1 MKRTSQE
8 SSSESELEGSVS
20 EEEVIGL
27 PGHDGTTFSRNFT
40 QSVARKRRRGI
51 IEKRRRDRIN
61 SSLAELRRL
70 VPRAGEKQ
78 TSGKLEKAEIL
89 QMTVDHLRALNS
101 LGGKCYY
108 EAYAVAVDYRN
119 LGFRECL
126 AEVARFMGTP
136 NNTGDSGPWAPRLVA
151 HLSSFARQRDTTSL
165 AMLLGTGQLWPPTFS
180 PQLAMTASD
189 INLDRPA
196 GSSTLMAE
204 SLRPPSAMLLSSPLC
219 LAQMSMH
226 GYLTGTSSLL
236 SGSLPSPLPT
246 GASFLAGGPDL
257 GWLLPCKRV

>member
-20 EEEVIGL
+20 EEEVGFV
-27 PGHDGTTFSRNFT
+27 GHDGMTFPRNLT
-40 QSVARKRRRGI
+40 QGVARKRRRGI

-70 VPRAGEKQ
+70 VPMAGEKQ

-89 QMTVDHLRALNS
+89 QMTVDHLKALNS

-108 EAYAVAVDYRN
+108 EAYTVAVDYRN

-126 AEVARFMGTP
+126 AEVARFMGMTT
-136 NNTGDSGPWAPRLVA
+136 NAGDSGPWAPRLVA
-151 HLSSFARQRDTTSL
+151 HLSSFARQRDATSL
-165 AMLLGTGQLWPPTFS
+165 AMLLGTGHLWPPTFS
-180 PQLAMTASD
+180 PPLALAASD
-189 INLDRPA
+189 SNLDRLA
-196 GSSTLMAE
+196 GPSAHMAE
-204 SLRPPSAMLLSSPLC
+204 SLSPPSAMLLSSPLW

-236 SGSLPSPLPT
+236 SHGLHSPLPT

-257 GWLLPCKRV
+257 GRLLPCKRV